1 MKAPGTKR
9 LKLKCDEPRSNFAF
23 ELNLRRFNLES
34 NSIEELDGL
43 LHLEHLRCLY
53 IGKAVQVVPIKP
65 TLKAPGTKRLK
76 LKCDRLLSTLAFKFN
91 LRRYNV
97 EALFQLANVYDMMGN
112 YKVRRCRLTLS
123 NPR

>member
-1 MKAPGTKR
+1 M
-9 LKLKCDEPRSNFAF
+9 LKSDEPLSN
-23 ELNLRRFNLES
+23 
-34 NSIEELDGL
+34 
-43 LHLEHLRCLY
+43 
-53 IGKAVQVVPIKP
+53 V
-65 TLKAPGTKRLK
+65 
-76 LKCDRLLSTLAFKFN
+76 AFKFN